1 MGLTHGLVDVNR
13 TGLVKFWARA
23 RLHDK
28 VKDIISNAGA
38 TGKFTRGTGT
48 ATSWGIHGRVG
59 YEILMAITAR
69 QDEATAAMAPDIEA
83 CFEVIETLMR
93 FEPKREFSV
102 FLCSNIDFWQHQTLL
117 SKLTTLDLVAS
128 TSSFSSHT
136 DPKFVSVLWRPIAM
150 SFKPSSHQQR
160 HTLHSSNF
168 RWCCTPSL
176 SVLTFFATVK
186 ASGFGQYGLFA
197 LRAQGCWASPTIFF
211 HLPFVAVIL
220 TFEFL

>member
-1 MGLTHGLVDVNR
+1 
-13 TGLVKFWARA
+13 
-23 RLHDK
+23 
-28 VKDIISNAGA
+28 
-38 TGKFTRGTGT
+38 
-48 ATSWGIHGRVG
+48 
-59 YEILMAITAR
+59 
-69 QDEATAAMAPDIEA
+69 
-83 CFEVIETLMR
+83 MR

-128 TSSFSSHT
+128 TSPFSSQT

-150 SFKPSSHQQR
+150 SFKPSSNQQR

-168 RWCCTPSL
+168 RWCCTSSL
-176 SVLTFFATVK
+176 SGLTFFASVK

-197 LRAQGCWASPTIFF
+197 LRAQGYWASPTIFF

-220 TFEFL
+220 TFEFLLCLGCSSALGDTCKSRFQPWVTKQLWPEVGTGLGLYHVTQ